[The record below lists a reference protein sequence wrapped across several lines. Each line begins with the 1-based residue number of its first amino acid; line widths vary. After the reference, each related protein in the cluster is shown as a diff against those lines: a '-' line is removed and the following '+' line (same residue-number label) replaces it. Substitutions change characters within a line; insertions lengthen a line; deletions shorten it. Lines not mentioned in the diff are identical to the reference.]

1 MTWSAAV
8 CILIILVQAAVCAY
22 VILIYRR
29 RTEALMHRI
38 LHRINEA
45 IAGNDSC
52 PQYNESME
60 SAIDEKL
67 NHFLTISK
75 ETKAAAK
82 KERDRIKTFVADVSH
97 QTKTPLSNILLYTQL
112 LSEKEELDE
121 ETRFLSSQ
129 IQSQADKLDFLL
141 KSLTK
146 SSHLEADLIS
156 LSPCRQS
163 VDKLVLLT
171 CQQWEIYALRRNI
184 SIAYEECGLDCLFDM
199 KWTLEALGNVLD
211 NAIKY
216 SPKGSRI
223 GISATPY
230 EMFLRIDVKDNGLGI
245 EQAEQGLIFTRFYR
259 CTQVQKEKGLG
270 IGLFLSREIISK
282 ENGYI
287 KVDSSLGKGS
297 TFSIFLP
304 R

>member
-67 NHFLTISK
+67 NHFFLQSLKRQKLLQKGERQDKNLCSRCIPPD
-75 ETKAAAK
+75 K
-82 KERDRIKTFVADVSH
+82 KH
-97 QTKTPLSNILLYTQL
+97 LSNILLYTQL

-129 IQSQADKLDFLL
+129 IQSQADKLDFFAE
-141 KSLTK
+141 SLN
-146 SSHLEADLIS
+146 
-156 LSPCRQS
+156 Q
-163 VDKLVLLT
+163 KLT
-171 CQQWEIYALRRNI
+171 
-184 SIAYEECGLDCLFDM
+184 SG
-199 KWTLEALGNVLD
+199 G
-211 NAIKY
+211 
-216 SPKGSRI
+216 
-223 GISATPY
+223 
-230 EMFLRIDVKDNGLGI
+230 
-245 EQAEQGLIFTRFYR
+245 
-259 CTQVQKEKGLG
+259 
-270 IGLFLSREIISK
+270 
-282 ENGYI
+282 
-287 KVDSSLGKGS
+287 
-297 TFSIFLP
+297 
-304 R
+304 